1 MTDASER
8 RCTARAAAKI
18 NLTLR
23 VGTPREDG
31 FHPLATVYQAI
42 GLYDD
47 VTVREAD
54 AWSVR
59 THADAGIDLATV
71 TDDDANIAI
80 KAGKALA
87 AHHGLD
93 KAAAID
99 IQKAIPVAGGMAGGS
114 ADAAAT
120 LVALEELWGLDTSV
134 EDLLRIAADLGSDV
148 PFALYGG
155 TAIGGGR
162 GELVTPIE
170 APATLWWLVV
180 PHEIG
185 LPTPS
190 VFHHFDVLELG
201 DEQPAIEPALL
212 AALASGDLPGIAAA
226 LSNELQP
233 AAYDLRPDLA
243 QRHQLLDQLGADAVL
258 LSGSGP
264 TQLLLFGDVS
274 AARAAAGEL
283 RDQGIGHVLVPAPV
297 AGAHVLEHSTAQGR

>member
-1 MTDASER
+1 MSGV
-8 RCTARAAAKI
+8 TARAAAKI
-18 NLTLR
+18 NLSLR
-23 VGTPREDG
+23 VGRPREDG
-31 FHPLATVYQAI
+31 FHPLATIYQAI

-47 VTVREAD
+47 VTVRDAD
-54 AWSVR
+54 EWSVR
-59 THADAGIDLATV
+59 THADAGIDLSSVA
-71 TDDDANIAI
+71 DDDSNIAI
-80 KAGKALA
+80 KAGRALA
-87 AHHGLD
+87 AHHGLT

-120 LVALEELWGLDTSV
+120 LVALEELWGLDTAV

-155 TAIGGGR
+155 TAQGSGR
-162 GELVTPIE
+162 GELVTPVD
-170 APATLWWLVV
+170 APVNLWWLVV

-190 VFHHFDVLELG
+190 VFHHFDQLDLG
-201 DEQPAIEPALL
+201 EEDPTTDEALVSAL
-212 AALASGDLPGIAAA
+212 AAGDVPGIAAA

-243 QRHQLLDQLGADAVL
+243 QRHRLLDALGADAVI

-264 TQLLLFGDVS
+264 TQLLLFAEV
-274 AARAAAGEL
+274 APARAAAAEL
-283 RDQGIGHVLVPAPV
+283 RDQGIAHVLVPAPV
-297 AGAHVLEHSTAQGR
+297 AGAHVIAGGSEQ

>member
-1 MTDASER
+1 MSV
-8 RCTARAAAKI
+8 TARAAAKI

-23 VGTPREDG
+23 VGRPREDG
-31 FHPLATVYQAI
+31 FHPLATIYQAI

-54 AWSVR
+54 EWSVR
-59 THADAGIDLATV
+59 THADAGIDLSTV
-71 TDDDANIAI
+71 GDDESNIAI
-80 KAGKALA
+80 RAGRALA
-87 AHHGLD
+87 AHHGLV

-99 IQKAIPVAGGMAGGS
+99 VQKAIPVAGGMAGGS

-120 LVALEELWGLDTSV
+120 LVALEELWGLDTLV

-155 TAIGGGR
+155 TALGGGR
-162 GELVTPIE
+162 GELVTPLA

-190 VFHHFDVLELG
+190 VFHHFDQLDLG
-201 DEQPAIEPALL
+201 DDEPVVDEGLI
-212 AALASGDLPGIAAA
+212 AALAAGDIAGVVTAIG
-226 LSNELQP
+226 NELQP

-243 QRHQLLDQLGADAVL
+243 LRHRLLDGLGAEAVL

-283 RDQGIGHVLVPAPV
+283 RDQGIDHVLVPAPV
-297 AGAHVLEHSTAQGR
+297 AGAHVLER

>member
-1 MTDASER
+1 MSV
-8 RCTARAAAKI
+8 TARAAAKI
-18 NLTLR
+18 NLALR
-23 VGTPREDG
+23 VGKLREDG
-31 FHPLATVYQAI
+31 FHPLSTIYQAI

-54 AWSVR
+54 EWSVR
-59 THADAGIDLATV
+59 THADAGIDLSTIR
-71 TDDDANIAI
+71 DDESNLAI
-80 KAGKALA
+80 RAGRALA
-87 AHHGLD
+87 AHHGLT

-120 LVALEELWGLDTSV
+120 LVALEELWGLDTAV

-170 APATLWWLVV
+170 APATLWWLVA

-190 VFHHFDVLELG
+190 VFHHFDRLDLG
-201 DEQPAIEPALL
+201 DEEPVIDEALV
-212 AALASGDLPGIAAA
+212 AALAAGDVSAVAAGVG
-226 LSNELQP
+226 NELQP

-243 QRHQLLDQLGADAVL
+243 QRHRLLDELGADAVL

-264 TQLLLFGDVS
+264 TQLLLFADVN

-297 AGAHVLEHSTAQGR
+297 AGAHVLEQ

>member
-1 MTDASER
+1 MTDER
-8 RCTARAAAKI
+8 RVTARAAAKI
-18 NLTLR
+18 NLCLR
-23 VGTPREDG
+23 VGRPREDG

-47 VTVREAD
+47 VTVHEAE

-59 THADAGIDLATV
+59 THADAGIDLSSV

-80 KAGKALA
+80 RAGRALA
-87 AHHGLD
+87 AHHGLT

-120 LVALEELWGLDTSV
+120 LVALEELWGVDTAI

-155 TAIGGGR
+155 TALGGGR
-162 GELVTPIE
+162 GELVTPIQ
-170 APATLWWLVV
+170 APANLWWLVV

-190 VFHHFDVLELG
+190 VFHHFDHLDLG
-201 DEQPAIEPALL
+201 DEDLGVAEELL
-212 AALASGDLPGIAAA
+212 AALGSGDVARIAS
-226 LSNELQP
+226 LLGNELQL

-243 QRHQLLDQLGADAVL
+243 RRHQLLDQLDADAVL

-264 TQLLLFGDVS
+264 TQLLLFAEVA

-283 RDQGIGHVLVPAPV
+283 RDQGIAHVLVPGPV
-297 AGAHVLEHSTAQGR
+297 AGAHLLPREA